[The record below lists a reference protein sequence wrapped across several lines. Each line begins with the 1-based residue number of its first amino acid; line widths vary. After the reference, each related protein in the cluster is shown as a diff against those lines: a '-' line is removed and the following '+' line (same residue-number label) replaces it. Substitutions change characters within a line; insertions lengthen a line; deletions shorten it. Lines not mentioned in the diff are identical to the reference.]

1 MSGEVLDRHRLPKEP
16 AAPIM
21 LAALPQL
28 LQLVE
33 TAPTKRSDCQTY
45 LQQIQIYLRMLMW
58 QIC

>member
-1 MSGEVLDRHRLPKEP
+1 MSGEVLDRHRLPKAP

-28 LQLVE
+28 LE

-45 LQQIQIYLRMLMW
+45 LQQIQIYLRMLML